1 MTSPVKNTGEVMQQ
15 TGESFAILREISN
28 SDSDKVSLEVFTWL
42 VCRMMRMVIDSKE
55 PAGYNQ

>member
-1 MTSPVKNTGEVMQQ
+1 MQQ

-42 VCRMMRMVIDSKE
+42 VCRMMRMVIDGKE